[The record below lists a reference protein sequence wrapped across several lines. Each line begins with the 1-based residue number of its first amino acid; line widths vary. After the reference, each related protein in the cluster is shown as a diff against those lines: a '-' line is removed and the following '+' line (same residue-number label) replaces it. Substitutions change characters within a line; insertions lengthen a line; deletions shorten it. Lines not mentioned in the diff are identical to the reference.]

1 MLNLEDEA
9 MKLLNLK
16 ATEYT
21 PEITLDPDERKFEFK
36 GVSRPENA
44 ITYYTEV
51 YNWFADY
58 ESSLKKIIYAGGD
71 KFNLTCDFY
80 FTYFN
85 SASSKMIYTILEI
98 LKGIKKLGFGLTI
111 NWYYDEGDDQMRED
125 GEELSEAIELMFN
138 LVEIA

>member
-1 MLNLEDEA
+1 MEQLIIR
-9 MKLLNLK
+9 

-21 PEITLDPDERKFEFK
+21 PEINLNPQEKKFEFK

-44 ITYYTEV
+44 ISFYTNV

-58 ESSLKKIIYAGGD
+58 ESALKKIVYAGQD
-71 KFNLTCDFY
+71 KFSLECDFN
-80 FTYFN
+80 FSYFN

-111 NWYYDEGDDQMRED
+111 NWFYESGDDQMRED

-138 LVEIA
+138 LIEVE

>member
-1 MLNLEDEA
+1 
-9 MKLLNLK
+9 MKLLYIK

-21 PEITLDPDERKFEFK
+21 PEINLDPDERKFQFK

-44 ITYYTEV
+44 IAYYTEV

-58 ESSLKKIIYAGGD
+58 ESNLKKIVYAGGE
-71 KFNLTCDFY
+71 KFNLTCDFH

-98 LKGIKKLGFGLTI
+98 LKGIKKLGFGLSI
-111 NWYYDEGDDQMRED
+111 KWYYDEGDDQMRED
-125 GEELSEAIELMFN
+125 GEELSEAIEMEFN
-138 LVEIA
+138 LIETE

>member
-1 MLNLEDEA
+1 MEPLILN
-9 MKLLNLK
+9 

-21 PEITLDPDERKFEFK
+21 PEVKLNPLIHTFEFR

-44 ITYYTEV
+44 IAFYTNV

-58 ESSLKKIIYAGGD
+58 ESELKKMVYAGQD
-71 KFNLTCDFY
+71 KFNLTCDFH
-80 FTYFN
+80 FSYFN

-98 LKGIKKLGFGLTI
+98 MKGIKKLGFSLTL
-111 NWYYDEGDDQMRED
+111 NWYFDNGDDQMRED

-138 LVEIA
+138 IIEVD

>member
-1 MLNLEDEA
+1 MEQLTIN
-9 MKLLNLK
+9 

-21 PEITLDPDERKFEFK
+21 PEINLNPEERLFEFK

-44 ITYYTEV
+44 INFYTNI

-58 ESSLKKIIYAGGD
+58 ESSLKKIVYAGQD
-71 KFNLTCDFY
+71 KFSITCNFY

-111 NWYYDEGDDQMRED
+111 NWYYDSGDDQMRED
-125 GEELSEAIELMFN
+125 GEELSEAIELFFN
-138 LVEIA
+138 LIEVE

>member
-1 MLNLEDEA
+1 MEQLIIR
-9 MKLLNLK
+9 

-21 PEITLDPDERKFEFK
+21 PEINLDPEERKFEFK

-44 ITYYTEV
+44 ISFYTLI

-58 ESSLKKIIYAGGD
+58 ESHLKKINYAGQD
-71 KFNLTCDFY
+71 KFNITCDFY

-85 SASSKMIYTILEI
+85 SASSKMFYTILEI

-111 NWYYDEGDDQMRED
+111 NWYYDTGDDQMRED
-125 GEELSEAIELMFN
+125 GEELSEAIELLFN
-138 LVEIA
+138 LVEVE

>member
-1 MLNLEDEA
+1 MEQLIIR
-9 MKLLNLK
+9 

-21 PEITLDPDERKFEFK
+21 PEINLNPQERKFEFK

-44 ITYYTEV
+44 ISYYNNV

-58 ESSLKKIIYAGGD
+58 ESALKKIIYAGQD
-71 KFNLTCDFY
+71 KFDLECDFH
-80 FTYFN
+80 FSYFN

-111 NWYYDEGDDQMRED
+111 NWYYDTGDDQMRED

-138 LVEIA
+138 LIEVE

>member
-1 MLNLEDEA
+1 MIEKMEPLT
-9 MKLLNLK
+9 LK

-21 PEITLDPDERKFEFK
+21 PEINLNPIERKFVFK

-44 ITYYTEV
+44 INFYTTV

-58 ESSLKKIIYAGGD
+58 ESSLKKIIYAGQE
-71 KFNLTCDFY
+71 KFGLTFEFY
-80 FTYFN
+80 FSYFN

-98 LKGIKKLGFGLTI
+98 IKGIKKLGFDITI
-111 NWYYDEGDDQMRED
+111 NWFYDSGDDQMRED

-138 LVEIA
+138 LVEVE

>member
-1 MLNLEDEA
+1 MEQLTIN
-9 MKLLNLK
+9 

-21 PEITLDPDERKFEFK
+21 PEINLNPEERLFEFK

-44 ITYYTEV
+44 INFYTNI

-58 ESSLKKIIYAGGD
+58 ESSLKKIVYAGQD
-71 KFNLTCDFY
+71 KFSITCNFY

-111 NWYYDEGDDQMRED
+111 NWHYDSGDDQMRED
-125 GEELSEAIELMFN
+125 GEELSEAIELFFN
-138 LVEIA
+138 LIEVE